1 MFPSATRAN
10 MQATVDDLKRAF
22 HKAKPQYYPSRQR
35 FTFPL
40 KAGEK
45 KPTALV
51 AGKKLSDFNVID
63 GTVLIFKDLGP
74 QVLTPSLQ
82 VHVESSC
89 LTRQLACPCMQTL
102 ALMVP
107 RLKASK
113 PRPAFSYHVMSILL
127 DTCRLGTPRCSSGST
142 LGLCWSML
150 SSTSSHSLCTPH
162 ISVPIS
168 HACRDLLH

>member
-1 MFPSATRAN
+1 M
-10 MQATVDDLKRAF
+10 DDLKRAF

-74 QVLTPSLQ
+74 QVLTPSLH

-113 PRPAFSYHVMSILL
+113 PQPAFSYHVMSILL
-127 DTCRLGTPRCSSGST
+127 GTCRLGTPRCSSGST